1 MIYKPAYD
9 VNFIIVKFLE
19 NWNNK
24 EKHINFRS
32 LLGKI
37 KKKKRFLKKVPVERR
52 RRLSRCHGSK
62 ISRGSQ
68 QTVVLADRKNENVD
82 MYDFPLHDCT
92 QEQNGSSFDNANGL
106 RCQRKIVDIQKFCCH
121 GNVT

>member
-1 MIYKPAYD
+1 MMIYQPAYD
-9 VNFIIVKFLE
+9 VNFITVKFLE
-19 NWNNK
+19 NWNIK

-37 KKKKRFLKKVPVERR
+37 KKKSFLKKVPVERR
-52 RRLSRCHGSK
+52 RRLSRCHGST
-62 ISRGSQ
+62 ISCGSQ

-92 QEQNGSSFDNANGL
+92 QEQNGSSFDNVNGL
-106 RCQRKIVDIQKFCCH
+106 RCQRKIVDIQKFCWH

>member
-1 MIYKPAYD
+1 MMIYQPAYD
-9 VNFIIVKFLE
+9 VNFITVKFLE
-19 NWNNK
+19 NWNIK

-37 KKKKRFLKKVPVERR
+37 KKKSFLKKVPVEGR
-52 RRLSRCHGSK
+52 RRLSRYHGSK

-82 MYDFPLHDCT
+82 MCDFPLHDCT

-121 GNVT
+121 GYVT

>member
-19 NWNNK
+19 NWNIK

-32 LLGKI
+32 LLGEI
-37 KKKKRFLKKVPVERR
+37 KKDVFLKKVPVERR
-52 RRLSRCHGSK
+52 SRLSRCHGNK

-68 QTVVLADRKNENVD
+68 
-82 MYDFPLHDCT
+82 
-92 QEQNGSSFDNANGL
+92 
-106 RCQRKIVDIQKFCCH
+106 
-121 GNVT
+121 